1 MLQLQKLEGFKGC
14 LRGLAINQQSQN
26 LSGHKVGQCF
36 PLVEQGSYFPGDA
49 YAVYSKYQSAIV
61 HGIVALPFH
70 FFYFT
75 VFECCF
81 LRFTKHLSSCHNG

>member
-49 YAVYSKYQSAIV
+49 YAVYGKCHCAILQC
-61 HGIVALPFH
+61 IVALPFH
-70 FFYFT
+70 SFLFYFII
-75 VFECCF
+75 FQCCW
-81 LRFTKHLSSCHNG
+81 L